1 MAHENEDA
9 PRHTAE
15 AVDGKSLISC
25 GNIVTPDGS
34 ALLRP
39 QRLEGLNLILV
50 AIALIIAAIIGY
62 NLYSFASNNFVYANE
77 RHLEAV
83 NAQISRGETVNL
95 PSLDLLVGY
104 DEAGASANLLSA
116 GYTTFE
122 PDSVEGSA
130 YETVKIPSD
139 MTAEQAKKVYES
151 GIAKADAATA
161 AKLLTGMWR
170 LSMGDGDEG
179 KLLTLRYADF
189 NSGSAAS
196 AISAAMMAE
205 GLVEDSVTDSGIDES
220 GNTYKVGTGSSNGI
234 DFTWRV
240 STCELKEI
248 YNIDVLPNSAMY
260 VVVRISY

>member
-9 PRHTAE
+9 TRHASE
-15 AVDGKSLISC
+15 AADGKSLISC
-25 GNIVTPDGS
+25 GNIVTPDAS

-39 QRLEGLNLILV
+39 QKLEGKNLIPV
-50 AIALIIAAIIGY
+50 VIALIVAAIIGF

-77 RHLEAV
+77 RHQEAV
-83 NAQISRGETVNL
+83 MTQISRGETVNL

-104 DEAGASANLLSA
+104 DEAGMSANLLSA

-122 PDSVEGSA
+122 PDSVDGSD
-130 YETVKIPSD
+130 YETVKVPTD
-139 MTAEQAKKVYES
+139 MSAEQGKKIYES
-151 GIAKADAATA
+151 GIAKADSATA

-170 LSMGDGDEG
+170 LSMGDGDDG
-179 KLLTLRYADF
+179 KLLILRYADF

-205 GLVEDSVTDSGIDES
+205 GLVEDSVTDSGIDEN

-248 YNIDVLPNSAMY
+248 YNIEFLPDSTMY
-260 VVVRISY
+260 VVMRFSY